1 MCKWRC
7 FSLTEWQHLPV
18 SFYLVYLK
26 EYFAWTNAFPPP
38 PPIRDFRSL
47 HSYHVANTTHLTWET
62 EGFGDYTYIIVEI
75 IRGEIQL
82 PVNLVALSWG
92 RIAKYLITSIWRI
105 LSYRWSLLTGT
116 EMWLYNLAV
125 TWHQVPDGNKL
136 SCASISNNSVLW
148 L

>member
-1 MCKWRC
+1 MTASPSVLLL
-7 FSLTEWQHLPV
+7 SL
-18 SFYLVYLK
+18 LK
-26 EYFAWTNAFPPP
+26 RILCMNKCFPPP

-92 RIAKYLITSIWRI
+92 RIAKYLITSI
-105 LSYRWSLLTGT
+105 
-116 EMWLYNLAV
+116 
-125 TWHQVPDGNKL
+125 
-136 SCASISNNSVLW
+136 
-148 L
+148 